1 MFLDTESGYPGSM
14 HDARVLQ
21 NSKLY
26 RKVVNGNIPREP
38 VVNINGNDI

>member
-1 MFLDTESGYPGSM
+1 MFLDTASGYPGSM